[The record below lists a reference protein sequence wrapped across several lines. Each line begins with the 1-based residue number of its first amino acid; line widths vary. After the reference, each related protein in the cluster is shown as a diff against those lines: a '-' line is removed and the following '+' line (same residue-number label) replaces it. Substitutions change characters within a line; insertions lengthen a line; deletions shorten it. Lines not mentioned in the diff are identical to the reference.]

1 MVIFTN
7 RFKCLNFQNIN
18 LIYHFKIIS
27 CRLYPYE
34 CDKYRIL
41 VKICHLKLTTTADD
55 EMTVKV
61 G

>member
-1 MVIFTN
+1 MLKFSE
-7 RFKCLNFQNIN
+7 FKSD
-18 LIYHFKIIS
+18 YHFKIIS

-34 CDKYRIL
+34 CDNYRIF
-41 VKICHLKLTTTADD
+41 VKTCHLKLTTTADD